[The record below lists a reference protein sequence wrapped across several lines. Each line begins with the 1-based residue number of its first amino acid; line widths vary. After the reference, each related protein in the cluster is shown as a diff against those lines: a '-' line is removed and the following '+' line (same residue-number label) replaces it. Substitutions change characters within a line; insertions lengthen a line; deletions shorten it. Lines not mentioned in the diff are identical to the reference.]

1 MIELKN
7 ANAYY
12 GQTQVL
18 FGVNL
23 DLPDRGCIGLLGR
36 NGAGKTSLLRSIV
49 GSEVRSSGALRLN
62 DRSIAGLPPEAKA
75 RLGIGYVPQ
84 ERDVFANLTVEE
96 NLRLGEGKRTPAGK
110 RFGRSEIFKLFPRLK
125 ERLAHRA
132 GSLSGGE
139 RKMLAMSR
147 ALLMNPSVLLLDEP
161 TEGVW
166 HEIVADLAGAIRQ
179 CAEHM
184 LVLLAEQNLDFVFSA
199 ASRCVVLERG
209 VVVADSDARVLQGSP
224 ELSRWL
230 AM

>member
-1 MIELKN
+1 MIDLEG

-18 FGVNL
+18 FNL
-23 DLPDRGCIGLLGR
+23 SLQLPDRGCIGLLGR

-49 GSEVRSSGALRLN
+49 GMEISCTGELRL
-62 DRSIAGLPPEAKA
+62 DGRSITGLPPEAKA
-75 RLGIGYVPQ
+75 RLGIAYVPQ

-96 NLRLGEGKRTPAGK
+96 NLRLGESC
-110 RFGRSEIFKLFPRLK
+110 GREAEVGFHRKDVFELFPRLR

-147 ALLMNPSVLLLDEP
+147 GLLMNPSVLLLDEP

-166 HEIVADLAGAIRQ
+166 HEIVAELARAIRQ
-179 CAEHM
+179 CADRM
-184 LVLLAEQNLDFVFSA
+184 LVVLAEQNLDFVFAA
-199 ASRCVVLERG
+199 ASRCMVLERG
-209 VVVADSDARVLQGSP
+209 VVVADRDATLLQQSS
-224 ELSRWL
+224 ELGRWL

>member
-1 MIELKN
+1 MIELEDV
-7 ANAYY
+7 NAYY

-18 FGVNL
+18 FGTNL
-23 DLPDRGCIGLLGR
+23 RLPERGCIGVLGR

-49 GSEVRSSGALRLN
+49 GAEVTCTGSLRLN

-84 ERDVFANLTVEE
+84 ERDVFANLTVDE
-96 NLRLGEGKRTPAGK
+96 NLRLGEGACDIQEAGF
-110 RFGRSEIFKLFPRLK
+110 RRADVFALFPRLK
-125 ERLAHRA
+125 DRLAHRA

-147 ALLMNPSVLLLDEP
+147 ALLMNPAVLLLDEP

-166 HEIVADLAGAIRQ
+166 HELVVDLATAIRR
-179 CAEHM
+179 CADRM
-184 LVLLAEQNLDFVFSA
+184 LVVLAEQNLELVFAA

-209 VVVADSDARVLQGSP
+209 IVVADGDSALMKESS

-230 AM
+230 AI

>member
-1 MIELKN
+1 VIELKD
-7 ANAYY
+7 ANAFY

-18 FGVNL
+18 FDVDL
-23 DLPDRGCIGLLGR
+23 ELPDRGCVGLLGR

-49 GSEVRSSGALRLN
+49 GAEVRCTGRLRLN
-62 DRSIAGLPPEAKA
+62 DRSIAGLPPEDKA

-96 NLRLGEGKRTPAGK
+96 NLRLGEGSCKPLKQKFRRNDVFA
-110 RFGRSEIFKLFPRLK
+110 LFPRLK

-139 RKMLAMSR
+139 RKMLAISR

-166 HEIVADLAGAIRQ
+166 QEIVFDLAKAIRE
-179 CAEHM
+179 CADRM
-184 LVLLAEQNLDFVFSA
+184 LVLLAEQNLDFVFAA

-209 VVVADSDARVLQGSP
+209 VVVADGDAQVLQKSP
-224 ELSRWL
+224 ELGRWL
-230 AM
+230 AI